1 MAEVFKMMNETH
13 PELQSFSDIHTWVG
27 YYKFIIGIFNL
38 YRLMHPIV
46 PINQKLKGRA
56 IDVIKTF
63 YEVSSCIADL
73 GYLLELTEVNSQ
85 PFTNKQ
91 KDWQLRL

>member
-27 YYKFIIGIFNL
+27 YYKFITGIFNL

-46 PINQKLKGRA
+46 PITQKPQVRA
-56 IDVIKTF
+56 IDVIKAV
-63 YEVSSCIADL
+63 YEVSSCIEDL
-73 GYLLELTEVNSQ
+73 GYLLESIEVNSQ
-85 PFTNKQ
+85 TFTNKQ